1 MNGAFQKRLP
11 GIGADTI
18 FRSTSLPTVNVSAD
32 LPCPNQKVEA
42 SVTSLLNGIQR
53 ASDLASLDLH
63 HGRAGAYLAA
73 LRDLEVLAREDL
85 DGVFLVLDRLYQ
97 AQFSRL
103 GMLGAL

>member
-1 MNGAFQKRLP
+1 M
-11 GIGADTI
+11 
-18 FRSTSLPTVNVSAD
+18 TSSEQAT
-32 LPCPNQKVEA
+32 
-42 SVTSLLNGIQR
+42 
-53 ASDLASLDLH
+53 LH
-63 HGRAGAYLAA
+63 RWTFTMGRAGAYLAA

>member
-1 MNGAFQKRLP
+1 M
-11 GIGADTI
+11 
-18 FRSTSLPTVNVSAD
+18 
-32 LPCPNQKVEA
+32 
-42 SVTSLLNGIQR
+42 
-53 ASDLASLDLH
+53 SLDLH

-97 AQFSRL
+97 AQFNRL